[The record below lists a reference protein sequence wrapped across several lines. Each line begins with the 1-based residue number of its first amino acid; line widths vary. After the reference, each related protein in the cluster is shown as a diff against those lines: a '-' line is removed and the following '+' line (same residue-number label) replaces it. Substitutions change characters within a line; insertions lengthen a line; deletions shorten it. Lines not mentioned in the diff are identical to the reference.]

1 MKRNKIDVCG
11 LLEMKLSSS
20 KVAFMQKFLLKNW
33 KFVSNAEIANT
44 ARIVLLWNPS
54 TISIEVINLSAQGIH
69 VVINNMVTRYCFTA
83 TFVYGYNIISAR
95 RALWEDLKRW
105 CPSSPWIVLGD
116 FNSILSQD
124 DKHDKHNG
132 EPVSSYEVPDFRECC
147 ADLGLADLNAT
158 GCHFTWSNGSV
169 WSKIDRVMVN
179 PLWFSSQMQ
188 THVHFCT
195 LGAFSDHSQTSIKI
209 GLRPLPGKRNLKFF
223 NMWAA
228 HSNFME
234 LITNN

>member
-95 RALWEDLKRW
+95 RALW
-105 CPSSPWIVLGD
+105 
-116 FNSILSQD
+116 
-124 DKHDKHNG
+124 
-132 EPVSSYEVPDFRECC
+132 
-147 ADLGLADLNAT
+147 
-158 GCHFTWSNGSV
+158 
-169 WSKIDRVMVN
+169 KI
-179 PLWFSSQMQ
+179 
-188 THVHFCT
+188 
-195 LGAFSDHSQTSIKI
+195 
-209 GLRPLPGKRNLKFF
+209 
-223 NMWAA
+223 
-228 HSNFME
+228 
-234 LITNN
+234 